1 MKKKGINK
9 KNIICLIIGTLVI
22 FLVLFF
28 TLKTKDNKKI
38 KETLEYLD
46 CTYIKTTTSDEEGF
60 DLDIYASIPNDVVSI
75 EGISNQYYY
84 ENLIKYVTSV
94 IKKNKY
100 RIIDEKQNL
109 IIRVRFENGEAKYTI
124 NGDNNYFET
133 KKASLSKNEEN
144 EKEVEFT
151 IKSNIL
157 NQILENNWRRAL
169 IKSQLG
175 TIDRSEDDYD
185 CYDNEGYKIKTINLK
200 IYNIVFTNN
209 YTEEIFDGIKTGESN
224 EELIKEYGVPN
235 YIPEDN
241 INIIG
246 YKTKDY
252 YVFFSNGEVSIYRN
266 EEIDEEKNIQ
276 FSNLFSEFQ
285 NDKNLDNFIE
295 KLTEIY
301 PDYDT
306 YERYE
311 DGLEIRY
318 TLRGMSIRYNNKD
331 KNVLILNSNYKG
343 LINNNTSMEDIKNGN
358 RMPNYVSYEKMNSV
372 FLAELNRTIKTEY
385 K

>member
-343 LINNNTSMEDIKNGN
+343 MINNNISMEDIKNGN

>member
-9 KNIICLIIGTLVI
+9 KNIICFIIGTLVI

-60 DLDIYASIPNDVVSI
+60 DLDIYASIPNDAVSI

-94 IKKNKY
+94 VKKNKY

-109 IIRVRFENGEAKYTI
+109 IIRVRFENSEAKYTI

-157 NQILENNWRRAL
+157 NQILENNWKRAL

-306 YERYE
+306 YERHE

-372 FLAELNRTIKTEY
+372 FLAELNRTTKTEY